1 MHRLMKKKVIYS
13 EKEKEILEMAFK
25 YKLAYE
31 DTLSKL
37 PIWKQEVVNSNTGQL
52 NNDRIVQEFSR
63 EVAVNAEAMK

>member
-1 MHRLMKKKVIYS
+1 MKKKVIYS

>member
-1 MHRLMKKKVIYS
+1 MKKKAIYS

-37 PIWKQEVVNSNTGQL
+37 PIWKQTVVNSNTGQL
-52 NNDRIVQEFSR
+52 NNDRIVQEFSH
-63 EVAVNAEAMK
+63 EVAVNAELMK

>member
-1 MHRLMKKKVIYS
+1 MKKKVIYS

-37 PIWKQEVVNSNTGQL
+37 PIWKQTVVNSNTGQL
-52 NNDRIVQEFSR
+52 NNDRIVQEFSH
-63 EVAVNAEAMK
+63 EVAVNAELMK